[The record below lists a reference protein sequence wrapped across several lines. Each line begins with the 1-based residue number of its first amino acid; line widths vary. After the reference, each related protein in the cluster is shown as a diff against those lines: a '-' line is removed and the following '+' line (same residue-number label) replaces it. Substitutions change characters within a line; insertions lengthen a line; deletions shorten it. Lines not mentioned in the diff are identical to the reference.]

1 LGKVKT
7 QVPDVRRNAACSI
20 KTQLSSPP
28 LAKTATFVTG
38 LILTIDGT
46 SARGFPQADPR
57 DLQA

>member
-1 LGKVKT
+1 ML
-7 QVPDVRRNAACSI
+7 QYPPAHASSQMH

-46 SARGFPQADPR
+46 TAWGFPQADPR
-57 DLQA
+57 DL